1 MTDFAEFLAFCQNA
15 DIISGSIS
23 IRYDGNKLTA
33 RQLNRICWQILDRI
47 GADPEWDDCEANVS
61 ATPDAAVDIAKE
73 ILDGFSPAERYDAG
87 ISVMYM
93 GEEYDDPYTLI
104 PEVAASEGRVVA

>member
-1 MTDFAEFLAFCQNA
+1 MTDFAEFLTFCKA
-15 DIISGSIS
+15 TDTIGGSIS

-47 GADPEWDDCEANVS
+47 GADPEWDDCEAIVS

-73 ILDGFSPAERYDAG
+73 ILNRYSPAERYDAG

-93 GEEYDDPYTLI
+93 GEDYDDPFMLI
-104 PEVAASEGRVVA
+104 PEVAASEGRAVA